1 MQHGKRILIIAGP
14 NGAGKTTFAR
24 SFLLNEAGV
33 SIFINADLIA
43 AGLSPLQPE
52 SEAMRAGRMMLTM
65 IDDHVRRGDSFA
77 FETTLSGRGYSR
89 MIPQW
94 RELGYHVALHFLQLP
109 TPEIAIARVMQRVAE
124 GGHSVTPEI
133 IRRRFHAGWYNFET
147 IYRDLV
153 DDWAVYTT
161 LSGIP
166 TPLEEKGNHDD

>member
-1 MQHGKRILIIAGP
+1 MEHAKRILIIAGP

-24 SFLLNEAGV
+24 SFLLNEADV

-52 SEAMRAGRMMLTM
+52 SEAMGAGRMMLTM

-77 FETTLSGRGYSR
+77 FETTLSGRGYAR
-89 MIPQW
+89 MIPAW
-94 RELGYHVALHFLQLP
+94 RELGYWVELYFLRLP
-109 TPEIAIARVMQRVAE
+109 TPETAIARVMQRVSE
-124 GGHSVTPEI
+124 GGHSVPSEV

-153 DDWAVYTT
+153 DDWAVWTT
-161 LSGIP
+161 VSNRTIL
-166 TPLEEKGNHDD
+166 LEKRGDDGG